1 MKKKRI
7 VVLTGA
13 GISAESGLQTFRDA
27 DGLWEGYSVY
37 DVATPEAWQ
46 RDPVM
51 VQEFYN
57 IRRRSVLQAQP
68 NEAHKALVLLEK
80 RYDVHIITQNIDD
93 LHERAGSSQ
102 VTHLHGVITKSQS
115 ERYPHLT
122 YDIEGGELHMGD
134 LCEKGHQLRPHVV
147 WFGEPV
153 PMIEKAIEIC
163 QTASIMM
170 VIGTSLQVYP
180 AAGLVDVVPSDTEI
194 YLVDPKTH
202 MQHSNKVTIIK
213 EKAVL
218 GVPALVK
225 QLVQNE

>member
-134 LCEKGHQLRPHVV
+134 LCEKGYQLRPHVV

>member
-1 MKKKRI
+1 MIKKKI

-27 DGLWEGYSVY
+27 DGLWEGYNVY

-57 IRRRSVLQAQP
+57 IRRRSVLAAEP
-68 NEAHKALVLLEK
+68 NEAHKALVLLENK
-80 RYDVHIITQNIDD
+80 YDVYIITQNIDD

-102 VTHLHGVITKSQS
+102 VTHLHGIITKSQS
-115 ERYPHLT
+115 EKHPHLT
-122 YDIEGGELHMGD
+122 YDIEGWELKMGE
-134 LCEKGHQLRPHVV
+134 LCEKGYQLRPHVV

-163 QTASIMM
+163 QTADIAI

-180 AAGLVDVVPSDTEI
+180 AAGLIDVVPLTAEI
-194 YLVDPKTH
+194 FLVDPKTTLS
-202 MQHSNKVTIIK
+202 HSNKVVHIK
-213 EKAVL
+213 EKAVR
-218 GVPALVK
+218 GIPMLVNQLLK
-225 QLVQNE
+225 QE